1 MPNEQKAP
9 WFEKN
14 LDYVMSYSATLREP
28 EAIGPVPAGLRLNFY
43 VTGGSVFPTGGYA
56 NPTLTIIALA
66 IRLADHLKFQLKAT
80 DSLLKESL
88 L

>member
-43 VTGGSVFPTGGYA
+43 VTSGSFHGPKCKGAVLPVGGDWQ
-56 NPTLTIIALA
+56 TLV
-66 IRLADHLKFQLKAT
+66 
-80 DSLLKESL
+80 
-88 L
+88 